1 MDLVRNTSSELS
13 SALSETAFR
22 KRRRDRRFS
31 ALTASLM
38 HVAVKLWP
46 KPDWALHDLTGV
58 SDRGARYWVKNSS
71 PMHAEALAALLKSDD
86 GHLFLDAVMDGA
98 SPPWWVAY
106 KQSIPPPADGIDDA
120 A

>member
-1 MDLVRNTSSELS
+1 
-13 SALSETAFR
+13 
-22 KRRRDRRFS
+22 
-31 ALTASLM
+31 
-38 HVAVKLWP
+38 
-46 KPDWALHDLTGV
+46 
-58 SDRGARYWVKNSS
+58 
-71 PMHAEALAALLKSDD
+71 MHAEALAALLKSDD